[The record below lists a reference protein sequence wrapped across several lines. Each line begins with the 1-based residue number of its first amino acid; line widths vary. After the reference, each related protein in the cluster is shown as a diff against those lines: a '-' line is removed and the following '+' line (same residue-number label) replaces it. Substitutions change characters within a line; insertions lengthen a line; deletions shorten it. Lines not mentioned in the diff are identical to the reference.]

1 MSTNFS
7 ENARKIL
14 DKRYLKKDADGQ
26 VTESPQDM
34 FTRVARTV
42 AEADL
47 QFDPKSDTR
56 QTADTFLQVMTR
68 LWFLPNSPT
77 LMNAGRPLGQ
87 LAACFVLPIEDS
99 MESIFET
106 LKHTALIHK
115 SGGGTGFSFSNIR
128 PTGDTVRSTSGVS
141 SGPLPFIDVFDTM
154 TEAVKQGGTRSGA
167 NMAILRVDHP
177 DIEAFI
183 RAKNDQKRLTNFN
196 LSVGLTESFMSAVAA
211 NEPYDLINPRTG
223 QSVGQIPAKSIFDQ
237 LVEAAWETGEPGIIF
252 LDRINQFN
260 PTPAAGRIEATNP
273 CGEQPLLPFESC
285 TLGSINLAAMVDKKG
300 QIKWEELK
308 QTVHTGIHFLDNVVT
323 INHYPMPEIETA
335 SQATRKVGLG
345 VMGFADLL
353 IKRNI
358 AYDSEAAVTEAEQ
371 VMAFIQ
377 AEAHSASARLA
388 QNRGNF
394 PLFENNGDT
403 DPDTNPNINPDTIGM
418 RNAATTTIA
427 PTGTI
432 SLIAGVSSG
441 VEPLFAI
448 AHQRRAIDG
457 EPLFDVHPLF
467 ITTAKKEGF
476 FTDELVDE
484 VARTGS
490 IQEIES
496 VPESIR
502 RVYVTALDIAPEWH
516 VRLQAAFQKY
526 TDNAVSKTV
535 NFPASATKDQIAD
548 VFRQAYDLGCK
559 GVTVYR
565 YGSRERQV
573 LFLKDQQTVSGS
585 RTPRPRPDQTMGL
598 TRRISTGCGNLYV
611 TVNSDD
617 MGLCEVF
624 AKMGKTGG
632 CASSQ
637 IEAAGRL
644 VSLALRSGIR
654 VDSVIKQL
662 KGIRCPS
669 PIWQNGKMI
678 LSCLDAMARVLEIVS
693 GVEIAQTKGM
703 LGVCPEC
710 GDVLTHEEGC
720 LVCHGCG
727 FSKCS

>member
-1 MSTNFS
+1 MHRILMKPDLSD
-7 ENARKIL
+7 NARTIL
-14 DKRYLKKDADGQ
+14 EKRYLKKDADGQ
-26 VTESPQDM
+26 VIESPADM
-34 FTRVARTV
+34 FSRVARTV
-42 AEADL
+42 AVAD
-47 QFDPKSDTR
+47 QRFDPKADIK
-56 QTADTFLQVMTR
+56 QTTETFRQVMAD
-68 LWFLPNSPT
+68 LWFIPNSPT

-99 MESIFET
+99 MESIFDT

-115 SGGGTGFSFSNIR
+115 SGGGTGFSFSSIR
-128 PTGDTVRSTSGVS
+128 PAGDTVRSTSGVS
-141 SGPLPFIDVFDTM
+141 SGPLPFLEVFDSM
-154 TEAVKQGGTRSGA
+154 TEAVKQGGTRNGA
-167 NMAILRVDHP
+167 NMAVLRVDHP
-177 DIEAFI
+177 DIDAFI
-183 RAKNDQKRLTNFN
+183 RIKSDPGRLTNFN
-196 LSVGLTESFMSAVAA
+196 LSVALTDRFMSALSAG
-211 NEPYDLINPRTG
+211 ESYDLINPRTG
-223 QSVGQIPAKSIFDQ
+223 NPVGQIPARHVFDQ
-237 LVEAAWETGEPGIIF
+237 IVESAWQSGEPGILFI
-252 LDRINQFN
+252 DRINRAN
-260 PTPAAGRIEATNP
+260 PTPDVGRIDATNP

-285 TLGSINLAAMVDKKG
+285 TLGSINLAAMVDDD
-300 QIKWEELK
+300 QIHWDRLK
-308 QTVHTGIHFLDNVVT
+308 QTVHTAVHFLDNVVE
-323 INHYPMPEIETA
+323 INHYPLPEIETA
-335 SQATRKVGLG
+335 SRATRKIGLG
-345 VMGFADLL
+345 VMGFADML

-358 AYDSEAAVTEAEQ
+358 PYNSDDAVAEAEQ
-371 VMAFIQ
+371 VMAFIRTH
-377 AEAHSASARLA
+377 AHRASARLA
-388 QNRGNF
+388 KHRGKF
-394 PLFENNGDT
+394 LFFEQSVFSEADGD
-403 DPDTNPNINPDTIGM
+403 GM
-418 RNAATTTIA
+418 RNATTTTIA

-448 AHQRRAIDG
+448 AHKRRAIDG
-457 EPLFDVHPLF
+457 QPLVEIHPHF
-467 ITTAKKEGF
+467 IATARKEGF
-476 FTDELVDE
+476 YTDQLITGIS
-484 VARTGS
+484 RTGS
-490 IQEIES
+490 IQEIDTI
-496 VPESIR
+496 PEAIR
-502 RVYVTALDIAPEWH
+502 RVYVTAHDIAPEWH
-516 VRLQAAFQKY
+516 VRIQAAFQKH

-535 NFPASATKDQIAD
+535 NFPAAATRDQIGD
-548 VFRQAYDLGCK
+548 VFKQAYDLGCK

-565 YGSRERQV
+565 YGSREKQV
-573 LFLKDQQTVSGS
+573 LFVNDQLAVSGS
-585 RTPRPRPDQTMGL
+585 RTPRPRPEQTTGL

-678 LSCLDAMARVLEIVS
+678 LSCPDAMAKVLEVVS
-693 GVEIAQTKGM
+693 GVTPGPSEGM
-703 LGVCPEC
+703 QGVCPEC